1 MPDCDVK
8 DPNIKE
14 KILNPTDTFTASCG
28 DCQNCCRNQG
38 SFRFILSGFDI
49 YRITKTIKMKPIN
62 FISNYCVMCYGD
74 KTNLPFVYL
83 KTRDDGSCCLF
94 QKGKCK
100 AKEDKPTAC
109 AMYPIGRY
117 YDAVDDRFYYYRTE
131 MCDRDENGDKWVL
144 EDWLEV
150 NGIFETEEISLAWC
164 HALTNIVKETSRL
177 DHDRLPNYE
186 FLYTV
191 INGTMYYNYYNQE
204 PYFKEPYIKKFRD
217 QMDGLEYF
225 LETYWRKYN

>member
-1 MPDCDVK
+1 MGRIEQCGGTTRAPYEVLPGAIPAVSLFLRLAGSGVRGQVK
-8 DPNIKE
+8 P
-14 KILNPTDTFTASCG
+14 AVG
-28 DCQNCCRNQG
+28 G
-38 SFRFILSGFDI
+38 H
-49 YRITKTIKMKPIN
+49 ITSAGT
-62 FISNYCVMCYGD
+62 
-74 KTNLPFVYL
+74 
-83 KTRDDGSCCLF
+83 LF

-177 DHDRLPNYE
+177 DHDRLSSYE